1 MDSSLI
7 IDEAVERLR
16 RELKPVGIYV
26 FGSRARGS
34 ARADSDLD
42 LFVVV
47 PDGFGD
53 KISNTRAAYRAT
65 RGLPVSR
72 DIVVDE
78 EHTFLARQNWS
89 SSLEREVLENG
100 RLVYGEP
107 RRS

>member
-78 EHTFLARQNWS
+78 EHTFLARQHWS

-100 RLVYGEP
+100 RLVYGKP
-107 RRS
+107 RRN